1 MKSVL
6 YCDYDPNAD
15 LTDSS
20 DDVASFLYNI
30 KYKIGNNILLVGDIG
45 NLGKRL
51 RMLGVHVTILEDS
64 NYKDVCLLFNT

>member
-6 YCDYDPNAD
+6 YYDYDPNSD

-20 DDVASFLYNI
+20 DDTAIFLYNI

-51 RMLGVHVTILEDS
+51 RMLGVM
-64 NYKDVCLLFNT
+64 